1 MIPWAPWAIEEKPR
15 QRHARVRLM
24 IPALGHTSPMHGL
37 SDTPSV
43 WQGHLPLPLR
53 LGKRAD
59 AVVALDERISE
70 SSH

>member
-1 MIPWAPWAIEEKPR
+1 
-15 QRHARVRLM
+15 
-24 IPALGHTSPMHGL
+24 MHGL